1 MDDPDDT
8 KPDGMVTEKYIVDA
22 ETNKLYDW
30 IGGQHGEL
38 DDSSD
43 NSVTGEGI
51 KDKELTKTPMLDD
64 LENDDKEIVDTSTM
78 DCPEDAK
85 PYDI

>member
-51 KDKELTKTPMLDD
+51 KMR
-64 LENDDKEIVDTSTM
+64 N
-78 DCPEDAK
+78 
-85 PYDI
+85 